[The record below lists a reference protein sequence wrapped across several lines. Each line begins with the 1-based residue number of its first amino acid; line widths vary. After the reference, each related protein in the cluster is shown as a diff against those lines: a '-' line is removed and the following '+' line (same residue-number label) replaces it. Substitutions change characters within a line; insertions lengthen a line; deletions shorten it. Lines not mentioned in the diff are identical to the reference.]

1 MFMNKVYTGQYK
13 GRVNLLGVS
22 WYLMKKIVFDHLIK
36 QKISTGI
43 DSLENWKHQHSQLLS
58 EEFLLI
64 LNFY

>member
-43 DSLENWKHQHSQLLS
+43 DFFSKTETINTVSCYHKS
-58 EEFLLI
+58 FC
-64 LNFY
+64 